1 MSMNYKL
8 FFKYILF
15 NIPQLFLN
23 YLNKNYINTIIV
35 IPNKT
40 FYYLIL
46 HLKLSSL
53 ITTIQL
59 IDIFAYELPYML
71 NYKQTTNN
79 NVANTNMSTIVYNFH
94 SFNFQQRFFIFA
106 LTTNQANVSKYL
118 TNDNTNTINS
128 ITELFLNASWLERET
143 AELHGIFF
151 AYKKDLRNLMLPYND
166 TSAPLQKSL
175 PSIGLKELSYDALND
190 TIIHT
195 PVTIQF

>member
-1 MSMNYKL
+1 MNYKL

-23 YLNKNYINTIIV
+23 YLNKNYTNTIIV
-35 IPNKT
+35 VPNKT

-59 IDIFAYELPYML
+59 IDIFAYELPYTL
-71 NYKQTTNN
+71 NFKTTDSTSVP
-79 NVANTNMSTIVYNFH
+79 NVNMSTIVYNFH

-106 LTTNQANVSKYL
+106 VINNQTNVSKYL
-118 TNDNTNTINS
+118 ANDNTNIINS
-128 ITELFLNASWLERET
+128 ITELFLNASWLEREV

-175 PSIGLKELSYDALND
+175 PSIGVKELSYDALND
-190 TIIHT
+190 TIIHS
-195 PVTIQF
+195 PVTVQF